1 MVEAVKREAKK
12 VVEDCKVQ
20 QQQGYWQVVE
30 VVKRQAKRVVEDHTD
45 NAVGGIVLKLETG
58 N

>member
-1 MVEAVKREAKK
+1 MRGR
-12 VVEDCKVQ
+12 KVQ
-20 QQQGYWQVVE
+20 QQQGYWQGVE
-30 VVKRQAKRVVEDHTD
+30 VVKRRAKKVVEDHTD